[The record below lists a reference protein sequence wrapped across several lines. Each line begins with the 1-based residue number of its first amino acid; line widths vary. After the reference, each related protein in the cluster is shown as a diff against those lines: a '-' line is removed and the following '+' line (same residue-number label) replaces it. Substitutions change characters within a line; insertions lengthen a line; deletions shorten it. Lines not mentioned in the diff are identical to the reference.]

1 MSAARTRR
9 QTWTPDV
16 LGEPWQSRAIPLG
29 ADAEGPLDA
38 VLVRSG
44 PARSARAVLYLHG
57 FVDYFFQTA
66 MAQTFLDAGYDFYA
80 LDLRKHG
87 RALHQD
93 QTPNYV
99 TELAEYATE
108 IDEAEHTIRTEDGH
122 TQLVVLG
129 HSTGGLI
136 ASLWAH
142 ARPGHV
148 DALVL
153 NSPWLDLNESWF
165 HRVVLTP
172 VVAALARVAPRTV
185 VGGLAEHYG
194 RALHRETGGEWDYDL
209 AWKPHEGFPVRAAWF
224 SAVRRGHARVARGL
238 DIGCPVLVC
247 TSDATGD
254 NHGAHP
260 GVLSTDSVLSVEQIH
275 ARAPRL
281 GRAVTVRMI
290 PGGAHDLALSAEPAR
305 TEYLTSVHGW
315 LAEHLPRSEA

>member
-1 MSAARTRR
+1 MSAARERR
-9 QTWTPDV
+9 RAWEPDI
-16 LGEPWQSRAIPLG
+16 LAGPWVARSIPLG
-29 ADAEGPLDA
+29 SDAEGPLDA

-44 PARSARAVLYLHG
+44 APASTRAVLYLHG

-66 MAQTFLDAGYDFYA
+66 MAQSFIDAGYDFYA

-87 RALHQD
+87 RALRPG

-99 TELAEYATE
+99 TELADYATE
-108 IDEAEHTIRTEDGH
+108 LDEAEHIIRVEDEHTE
-122 TQLVVLG
+122 LVVLG

-142 ARPGHV
+142 ARPGRAS
-148 DALVL
+148 ALVL

-165 HRVVLTP
+165 HRVLLTP
-172 VVAALARVAPRTV
+172 VVAALSRVSPRTV

-194 RALHRETGGEWDYDL
+194 RALHRESGGEWDYDL
-209 AWKPHEGFPVRAAWF
+209 TWKPHAGFPVRAAWF

-238 DIGCPVLVC
+238 DIACPVLVC

-254 NHGAHP
+254 NHAAHAA
-260 GVLSTDSVLSVEQIH
+260 VLSTDSVLSVEQIH

-281 GRAVTVRMI
+281 GGDVTVVEV
-290 PGGAHDLALSAEPAR
+290 PGGAHDLALSPEPAR
-305 TEYLTSVHGW
+305 TQYLNLVHHW
-315 LAEHLPRSEA
+315 LERRSATRSR